1 MAVVRKRDKLVSFRL
16 SAQEYEGLQM
26 LIANAGAR
34 SISDFARS
42 TLCDAL
48 EGNRVE
54 KPGYGG
60 LGFAGTTLQVNQ
72 TLERLATTMG
82 ELNRVIGRLS
92 LLVESTC
99 ANKERQ

>member
-16 SAQEYEGLQM
+16 SSQEYETLQR

-48 EGNRVE
+48 EGRHTE
-54 KPGYGG
+54 KQNALAAP
-60 LGFAGTTLQVNQ
+60 GTTVQVNQ

-82 ELNRVIGRLS
+82 ELNRVIGRLAV
-92 LLVESTC
+92 LVESTYT
-99 ANKERQ
+99 NKDQ